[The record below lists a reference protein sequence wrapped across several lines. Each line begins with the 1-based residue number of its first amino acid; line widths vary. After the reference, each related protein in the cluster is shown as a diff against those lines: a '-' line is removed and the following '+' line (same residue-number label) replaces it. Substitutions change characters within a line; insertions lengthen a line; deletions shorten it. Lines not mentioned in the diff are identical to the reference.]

1 MLGLSVH
8 EALSVWSAPSAE
20 GADMHRKDFR
30 SGPWRARPGRRR
42 EGSTRHMVDA
52 FCSSLVK
59 LFLCVCVCAEGI
71 FRIRQFGDL
80 KSEPVVGAPQ
90 PEQKVQLQQAEAKK
104 ELKEAE
110 AKLKEAEAKLKEA
123 KNEPKEAEAKLK
135 EAEAKLKEAEA
146 KLKYAKATGT
156 DEDVGLARRQMEI
169 ALDSQQG
176 VASSQKGIASAQ
188 ELVDACIKRVAFFLK
203 QPAAGPVA
211 LSFPLY
217 YSQVGSYCSA
227 CDFRV
232 FVPFEF
238 PKSLDELFPRHGIGK
253 QLFLRGTFVAGA
265 VKSILESRLPHY
277 WRGAPGSGKTVF
289 LKLLGRE
296 LQAYGKVLWCDSAGF
311 LDNYRDNSFFSALAA
326 EGAVFLLVD
335 EVQDS
340 PNSPHWVYL
349 LKNHPKNLITIGV
362 GITNLQHLSAP
373 FPKKF
378 PDRGEPPPMSV
389 SEQDLSD
396 VTEFWC
402 RQSPH
407 VPIKLVSDICD
418 WLFRYTGGHFFPFL
432 KFTEAVF
439 SETVVDLI
447 DLHSVAKYVLSQE
460 FSQSAAYIAVKEG
473 CFNTLSEDV
482 WRCSQRIIWGLQDP
496 RDYGKLEKVGYWDAG
511 LDWFIS
517 DLFTAQVFRNRKV
530 YEARDDEFTINENAP
545 LDDNLRILI
554 TAGLQDMQRMDFEQP
569 TSFNH
574 RYENGLAF
582 IWGWHLS
589 RIIPSLF
596 ISPQTQALPTIRGK
610 KLPEVDFYF
619 DGRLD
624 VAVELARNMSASDLA
639 HKFDKFQK
647 SQQLPGKKMGG
658 PGPYAC
664 WPNYAILHFQMPDKD
679 PVMPASPYDTEDF
692 QSKLYTFQ
700 LPRNSLFRGRTLI
713 QSGVVKALPTPPSH
727 RSFSSLVFRS
737 TRHRTVVSWLP
748 EVAVD

>member
-1 MLGLSVH
+1 MLGLSVYMRRCQSGVLQVRR
-8 EALSVWSAPSAE
+8 ALTCTGRTTFDLAPGQLDRDDAGRAGPGIWHLQGRAGKRGRLGGDAAALRKVAGQMAAE
-20 GADMHRKDFR
+20 SILQRFQ
-30 SGPWRARPGRRR
+30 
-42 EGSTRHMVDA
+42 
-52 FCSSLVK
+52 SSDWPLTVQ
-59 LFLCVCVCAEGI
+59 
-71 FRIRQFGDL
+71 IRQFGDL

-90 PEQKVQLQQAEAKK
+90 PEQKVQLQQAEAK
-104 ELKEAE
+104 
-110 AKLKEAEAKLKEA
+110 
-123 KNEPKEAEAKLK
+123 NEPKEAEAKLK
-135 EAEAKLKEAEA
+135 EAEAELKE
-146 KLKYAKATGT
+146 AKATGT
-156 DEDVGLARRQMEI
+156 EEDVGLARRKMDF
-169 ALDSQQG
+169 ALEG
-176 VASSQKGIASAQ
+176 VASSMKGVASAQ
-188 ELVDACIKRVAFFLK
+188 ELVDACTKRVAFLLK
-203 QPAAGPVA
+203 QPAA
-211 LSFPLY
+211 
-217 YSQVGSYCSA
+217 
-227 CDFRV
+227 DFRV

-253 QLFLRGTFVAGA
+253 QLFSRGIFVAGA

-311 LDNYRDNSFFSALAA
+311 LDNYKDNSFFSALAA
-326 EGAVFLLVD
+326 EGADVFLLID

-349 LKNHPKNLITIGV
+349 LKNHPKNLIAIGV
-362 GITNLQHLSAP
+362 GITNLQNLSAP

-407 VPIKLVSDICD
+407 VPIKLVSDICH

-439 SETVVDLI
+439 SETVVDLT

-460 FSQSAAYIAVKEG
+460 FSQSAAYIAVKER

-482 WRCSQRIIWGLQDP
+482 WRCSQRIVWGLQDP

-511 LDWFIS
+511 RDWFIS
-517 DLFTAQVFRNRKV
+517 DLFTAQVFRNRK
-530 YEARDDEFTINENAP
+530 
-545 LDDNLRILI
+545 
-554 TAGLQDMQRMDFEQP
+554 DMQKMDFEQP

-589 RIIPSLF
+589 RKIPSLF
-596 ISPQTQALPTIRGK
+596 ISPQTQALPTIQGK

-639 HKFDKFQK
+639 HKFDKFHK

-664 WPNYAILHFQMPDKD
+664 WPNYAILHFQMHDKD
-679 PVMPASPYDTEDF
+679 PVMPASPYDTVDF

-727 RSFSSLVFRS
+727 RSFSSLP
-737 TRHRTVVSWLP
+737 RTVVSWLP
-748 EVAVD
+748 ENAVDYVVAWPLATVYVLLSSQAIMMFQQHSQWSAVFLESSDPIVVPK

>member
-1 MLGLSVH
+1 MLGLSVYMRRCQSGVLQVRR
-8 EALSVWSAPSAE
+8 ALTCTGRTTFDLAPGQLDRDDAGRAGPGIWHLQGRAGKLGRLGGDAAALRKVAGQMAAE
-20 GADMHRKDFR
+20 SILQRFQ
-30 SGPWRARPGRRR
+30 
-42 EGSTRHMVDA
+42 
-52 FCSSLVK
+52 SSDWPLTVQ
-59 LFLCVCVCAEGI
+59 
-71 FRIRQFGDL
+71 IRQFGDL

-90 PEQKVQLQQAEAKK
+90 PEQKVQLQQAEAKN
-104 ELKEAE
+104 EL
-110 AKLKEAEAKLKEA
+110 
-123 KNEPKEAEAKLK
+123 KEAEAKLK

-146 KLKYAKATGT
+146 KLKEAEAKLKEAEANRKEAEAKLKEAKIELKEAEAELKEAKATGT
-156 DEDVGLARRQMEI
+156 EEDVGLARRKMDF
-169 ALDSQQG
+169 ALEGVASSMKGVASSMKG
-176 VASSQKGIASAQ
+176 VASSQNGIASAQ
-188 ELVDACIKRVAFFLK
+188 ELVDACTKRVAFLLK
-203 QPAAGPVA
+203 QPAA
-211 LSFPLY
+211 
-217 YSQVGSYCSA
+217 
-227 CDFRV
+227 DFRV

-253 QLFLRGTFVAGA
+253 QLFSRGIFVAGA

-311 LDNYRDNSFFSALAA
+311 LDNYKDNSFFSALAA
-326 EGAVFLLVD
+326 EGADVFLLID

-349 LKNHPKNLITIGV
+349 LKNHPKNLIAIGV
-362 GITNLQHLSAP
+362 GITNLQNLSAP

-407 VPIKLVSDICD
+407 VPIKLVSDICH

-439 SETVVDLI
+439 SETVVDLT

-460 FSQSAAYIAVKEG
+460 FSQSAAYIAVKER

-482 WRCSQRIIWGLQDP
+482 WRCSQRIVWGLQDP

-511 LDWFIS
+511 RDWFIS
-517 DLFTAQVFRNRKV
+517 DLFTAQVFRNRK
-530 YEARDDEFTINENAP
+530 
-545 LDDNLRILI
+545 
-554 TAGLQDMQRMDFEQP
+554 DMQKMDFEQP

-589 RIIPSLF
+589 RKIPSLF
-596 ISPQTQALPTIRGK
+596 ISPQTQALPTIQGK

-664 WPNYAILHFQMPDKD
+664 WPNYAILHFQMHDKD
-679 PVMPASPYDTEDF
+679 PVMPASPYDTVDF

-737 TRHRTVVSWLP
+737 TRHRGLWFPGFQKML
-748 EVAVD
+748 